1 MEKVY
6 SLYRIQKLF
15 LTIFFFFGL
24 TVLTTELTRSELEF
38 GK

>member
-1 MEKVY
+1 MF
-6 SLYRIQKLF
+6 SLQNTEAF
-15 LTIFFFFGL
+15 LTIFFFGL